1 MRKRRKEK
9 SEEIIGSGA
18 RDLVQANG
26 RGHRT
31 PAGELAPPTEAW
43 LLRTL
48 AELRREERYQ
58 DQPVA
63 RPESKRAKK
72 RVS

>member
-9 SEEIIGSGA
+9 SEEIIGLS
-18 RDLVQANG
+18 
-26 RGHRT
+26 
-31 PAGELAPPTEAW
+31 PPTEAW
-43 LLRTL
+43 LLRKL
-48 AELRREERYQ
+48 AEIRREERYQ